1 MNQHKNDE
9 IDLIY
14 FFSKLKKTVRGWVK
28 LFFKIIDHITRNWKI
43 ISVLIVLGIILG
55 YFAQQNYKPAQKAT
69 TLIRVN
75 FDAVDYV
82 YSEIDLLNEKVKEN
96 DFNFFTN
103 IGLKGDSLEINEI
116 EIKPQINLNEIIAEY
131 DINDRKLEGILRN
144 LDFDDNDIKVHET
157 FISEYRYHKLE
168 FSLSNSANNE
178 TINKVIDYINNNEIL
193 EELKDEVIKDYKN
206 QLANNKNS
214 IDQINS
220 VIDTY
225 QTNES
230 LASPSDQ
237 VFVVDK
243 NFSLH
248 VLFERK
254 LELQKLNQG
263 LNKLL
268 VLAKD
273 IVVIVNKPNIIEENE
288 GLSGIKM
295 IYYPLLFVL
304 FFLLISFLRYSYSYL
319 RVIANSE
326 S

>member
-14 FFSKLKKTVRGWVK
+14 FFSKLKNTVRGWVK
-28 LFFKIIDHITRNWKI
+28 LFFKIIDHIIRNWKI

-96 DFNFFTN
+96 DFIFFTN

>member
-14 FFSKLKKTVRGWVK
+14 FFSKLKNTLRGWVK
-28 LFFKIIDHITRNWKI
+28 LFFNIIDHITRNWKI

-69 TLIRVN
+69 ALIRVN

-96 DFNFFTN
+96 DSIFFTN

-131 DINDRKLEGILRN
+131 EINDRKLEGLLRN
-144 LDFDDNDIKVHET
+144 LEFDDNDIKVHET
-157 FISEYRYHKLE
+157 FTSEYQYHKLE

-178 TINKVIDYINNNEIL
+178 TVNKVIGYINSNEIL
-193 EELKDEVIKDYKN
+193 EELKVQVVKDFKD
-206 QLANNKNS
+206 QLANNKKS
-214 IDQINS
+214 IDQINN
-220 VIDTY
+220 VIDAY

-230 LASPSDQ
+230 LVSPSDQ
-237 VFVVDK
+237 IFVVDK
-243 NFSLH
+243 NFSIHL
-248 VLFERK
+248 LFERK
-254 LELQKLNQG
+254 IELQKLNQG
-263 LNKLL
+263 LQRLL

-288 GLSGIKM
+288 GLSGNKI
-295 IYYPLLFVL
+295 IYYPMLFVFLFL
-304 FFLLISFLRYSYSYL
+304 FFSFLRHTYFYL
-319 RVIANSE
+319 RGVAISE